1 MKGPR
6 GMRICGEGMP
16 HQANVGRPVVVVAH
30 SLLQHHNVWPSLPN
44 LCAQD
49 RFRVQGS
56 ERVPGSAFG
65 QKGSGKRVGSGSG
78 FRHKGMRSA
87 NEPKGRGPARW
98 SAFSSNRVQAQ

>member
-16 HQANVGRPVVVVAH
+16 HQTNMGRPVVVVAH
-30 SLLQHHNVWPSLPN
+30 GLLQHHNVWPSLPN

-56 ERVPGSAFG
+56 GFRASARFSVRAKG
-65 QKGSGKRVGSGSG
+65 FRQKGRVG
-78 FRHKGMRSA
+78 FR
-87 NEPKGRGPARW
+87 
-98 SAFSSNRVQAQ
+98 V